1 MFLDGVISES
11 FTKTMVTDDTNPR
24 GIGEVSKF
32 KKKNR
37 CTQKPLPA
45 LGDKFC
51 RSLKAAN
58 TLGGEIQVRGTVAS
72 VLFLVIF

>member
-1 MFLDGVISES
+1 MTPILGALVKSLS
-11 FTKTMVTDDTNPR
+11 L
-24 GIGEVSKF
+24 

-58 TLGGEIQVRGTVAS
+58 TLGGEIQVRGTEAS